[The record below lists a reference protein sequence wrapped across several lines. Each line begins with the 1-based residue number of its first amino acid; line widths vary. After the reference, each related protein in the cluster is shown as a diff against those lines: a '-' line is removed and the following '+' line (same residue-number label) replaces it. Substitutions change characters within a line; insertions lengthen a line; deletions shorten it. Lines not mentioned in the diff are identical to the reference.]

1 MSKFTDATM
10 VAVQV
15 ETDREQVWTEDGITP
30 GAYTPGGVALYTLLA
45 RREDSEIK
53 PVTNPIT
60 GNGLFPS
67 PRKDEPISKADVST
81 SVSLNVDYEGTGT
94 SRMVKDISVGTV
106 SSTVATDYEMTLG
119 PVVVQTKMPTPVNP
133 GDQVNF
139 SGQFAIRRSGPRAVD
154 SNDDSTRVSV
164 VCTLFG
170 ISRTEDEYGTV
181 DQTSTP
187 LLQYANSFQPL
198 PDIFGNVG
206 MAQTVHTLP
215 VVTPAVIPPGVTE
228 VHLVIWLR
236 ADTTGEPLSTP
247 YRGKKKGVF
256 YLGSPTWNY
265 FTFSTANPLKL
276 IVTPLASTPQPPAAT
291 WHTLTQEQNRIY
303 RYTYETITDDVV
315 EVKTEKIEADLG
327 VQRIKF
333 ASATVDPK
341 VTVGKRVRIIALDPD
356 GVGLTVIA
364 AGRVRSR
371 RIVPGIGRVP
381 QVEIGVHDSHARLG
395 ESCPVAFD
403 TFAKYAPALNRL
415 GVPVSIDGVDV
426 SGPPRPL
433 PPWGGAY
440 PSYSDEKLTYLTSLV
455 MARNARKGFLRITR
469 EDRLEVLS
477 ALPDTVVLD
486 VSDEPREGDMSYS
499 INAEF
504 GSDTKDLVNAVRV
517 TENLLDSE
525 DFTDRYVGSDDPPA
539 KLDFI
544 AGRTQTAEYR
554 RAASIEA
561 LGLSSRTF
569 PVVRGTGAWADIE
582 AGNYG
587 TNFAAWAAA
596 ILDQYSVEKTGPRS
610 ITLPVVTAAE
620 RALVSKLDVLD
631 AIVVRRLG
639 VPYVQRIRRISHTIK
654 PGSWKVELRFDVTGS
669 QVYWLPNT
677 PVPLITLGDT
687 DAGTIFAPSPG
698 LVDGG
703 HPSDTVTHLLD
714 GGTL

>member
-1 MSKFTDATM
+1 MSKFTNATM

-15 ETDREQVWTEDGITP
+15 ETAREQVWVQDGITP
-30 GAYTPGGVALYTLLA
+30 AVYPAAGIPMLSLLA
-45 RREDSEIK
+45 AQENSELRSVTTPFAGKGLFATDRRDQPLTGASVATALNLNVSYSGTGSNRV
-53 PVTNPIT
+53 VTDIT
-60 GNGLFPS
+60 GT
-67 PRKDEPISKADVST
+67 T
-81 SVSLNVDYEGTGT
+81 SS
-94 SRMVKDISVGTV
+94 TV
-106 SSTVATDYEMTLG
+106 SSESETSLG
-119 PVVVQTKMPTPVNP
+119 PVIVQTRMPTPVTP
-133 GDQVNF
+133 GDRVSF
-139 SGQFAIRRSGPRAVD
+139 SGQFGIRRSGSTWARD
-154 SNDDSTRVSV
+154 ENDNQTGISV
-164 VCTLFG
+164 VCTLYG

-181 DQTSTP
+181 DQVATP
-187 LLQYANSFQPL
+187 LLEYVSNFQPAL
-198 PDIFGNVG
+198 GSQ
-206 MAQTVHTLP
+206 QTSHTLP
-215 VVTPAVIPPGVTE
+215 TVSPAVVPAGVSE
-228 VHLVIWLR
+228 VHLTIWLR
-236 ADTTGEPLSTP
+236 ANTTGKPVSAQ
-247 YRGKKKGVF
+247 YMAKKAGVL
-256 YLGSPTWNY
+256 YIGATWNY
-265 FTFSTANPLKL
+265 FTFSNANPLTL
-276 IVTPLASTPQPPAAT
+276 TVLPQVIPSGPPAAT
-291 WHTLTQEQNRIY
+291 WQTRTQEQNRIY

-395 ESCPVAFD
+395 EPCPAAFD
-403 TFAKYAPALNRL
+403 TFAKYVPALNRL
-415 GVPVSIDGVDV
+415 GIPVSVDGVDV

-440 PSYSDEKLTYLTSLV
+440 PSYADEKLTYLTSLV

-477 ALPDTVVLD
+477 ALPATVALD
-486 VSDEPREGDMSYS
+486 VSDEPREGHMSYS

-554 RAASIEA
+554 RDASIEA

-569 PVVRGTGAWADIE
+569 PVVRGSGAWVDIE
-582 AGNYG
+582 AGNFG
-587 TNFAAWAAA
+587 SNFAAWASA
-596 ILDQYSVEKTGPRS
+596 ILDRYSVEKTGPRS
-610 ITLPVVTAAE
+610 ITLPIVTAAE

-654 PGSWKVELRFDVTGS
+654 PGSWTVELRFDVTGS
-669 QVYWLPNT
+669 QVYWLPDT

-687 DAGTIFAPSPG
+687 DAGTIFAPSKG

-703 HPSDTVTHLLD
+703 HPNETVTHLLD

>member
-1 MSKFTDATM
+1 MSKFTNATM

-15 ETDREQVWTEDGITP
+15 ETSREQVWAEDGITP
-30 GAYTPGGVALYTLLA
+30 GGQYPVGGIQMLSLLA
-45 RREDSEIK
+45 KHEHSELRDVMTPFAGK
-53 PVTNPIT
+53 
-60 GNGLFPS
+60 GLFTTDRRDQS
-67 PRKDEPISKADVST
+67 LTGASVST
-81 SVSLNVDYEGTGT
+81 SLNLDIDYSGTGSNRVVT
-94 SRMVKDISVGTV
+94 GISGSASSSV
-106 SSTVATDYEMTLG
+106 SSESETSLG
-119 PVVVQTKMPTPVNP
+119 PVIVQTKMPTPVTP
-133 GDQVNF
+133 GDRISF
-139 SGQFAIRRSGPRAVD
+139 SGQFGIRRSGWWTVPVD
-154 SNDDSTRVSV
+154 ENGDKTGLSV
-164 VCTLFG
+164 VCTLYG

-181 DQTSTP
+181 DQVSTP
-187 LLQYANSFQPL
+187 LLEYVSNFQPSTVA
-198 PDIFGNVG
+198 PGKD
-206 MAQTVHTLP
+206 QTSHTLP
-215 VVTPAVIPPGVTE
+215 TVTPATVPAGVSE
-228 VHLVIWLR
+228 VHLTIWLR
-236 ADTTGEPLSTP
+236 ANTTGKPVSAP
-247 YRGKKKGVF
+247 YMAKKANILQIGV
-256 YLGSPTWNY
+256 TWNY
-265 FTFSTANPLKL
+265 FTFSDANPL
-276 IVTPLASTPQPPAAT
+276 TLAVLPQVIPPGPPAAT
-291 WHTLTQEQNRIY
+291 WQTRTQEQNRIY

-371 RIVPGIGRVP
+371 RIVPGIRRVP

-395 ESCPVAFD
+395 EPCTVAFD
-403 TFAKYAPALNRL
+403 TFEKYVPALNRL

-440 PSYSDEKLTYLTSLV
+440 PSYADERLTYLTSLV
-455 MARNARKGFLRITR
+455 MARNTRKGFLRITR

-477 ALPDTVVLD
+477 ELPTTVSLD
-486 VSDEPREGDMSYS
+486 VSDEPREGHMSYS

-554 RAASIEA
+554 RAASVEA

-569 PVVRGTGAWADIE
+569 PVVRGSGDWLDIE

-587 TNFAAWAAA
+587 SNFAAWAAA
-596 ILDQYSVEKTGPRS
+596 ILDEYSAEKTGPRS

-654 PGSWKVELRFDVTGS
+654 PGSWTVELRFDVTGS
-669 QVYWLPNT
+669 QVYWLPDT

-703 HPSDTVTHLLD
+703 HPTDTVTHLLD

>member
-1 MSKFTDATM
+1 M

-15 ETDREQVWTEDGITP
+15 ETARELVWTEDGITP
-30 GAYTPGGVALYTLLA
+30 ANYVPGGVAMLNLLA
-45 RREDSEIK
+45 RQEDSELK
-53 PVTNPIT
+53 PVTGPIVGT
-60 GNGLFPS
+60 GIFAS
-67 PRKDEPISKADVST
+67 PRKDAPISQASVDT
-81 SVSLNVDYEGTGT
+81 SVDLRVEYDGSGSARTVKNV
-94 SRMVKDISVGTV
+94 SVGTV
-106 SSTVATDYEMTLG
+106 KSTVSKMTEINIG
-119 PVVVQTKMPTPVNP
+119 PVVVQTRMPTPVSP
-133 GDQVNF
+133 GDLVNF
-139 SGQFAIRRSGPRAVD
+139 AGQFAIRRSGLTHPID
-154 SNDDSTRVSV
+154 SNDNQTNLSV
-164 VCTLFG
+164 VCTLYG

-181 DQTSTP
+181 DQVSTP
-187 LLQYANSFQPL
+187 LLQYASTFQTVS
-198 PDIFGNVG
+198 IFGTG
-206 MAQTVHTLP
+206 MQQTVHTLP
-215 VVTPAVIPPGVTE
+215 VVSPVAVPAGVSE
-228 VHLVIWLR
+228 VHLTVSLR
-236 ADTTGEPLSTP
+236 ANTTNEPISVP
-247 YRGKKKGVF
+247 YRVKEKGF
-256 YLGSPTWNY
+256 LYFGDYTWNY
-265 FTFSTANPLKL
+265 FTFSTANPLRL
-276 IVTPLASTPQPPAAT
+276 VVTPAAPVPQPPAAT
-291 WHTLTQEQNRIY
+291 WQTRTQEQNRIY

-395 ESCPVAFD
+395 EPCPAAFD
-403 TFAKYAPALNRL
+403 TFAKYVPALNRL
-415 GVPVSIDGVDV
+415 GIPVSVDGVDV

-440 PSYSDEKLTYLTSLV
+440 PSYADEKLTYLTSLV

-477 ALPDTVVLD
+477 ALPATVALD
-486 VSDEPREGDMSYS
+486 VSDEPREGHMSYS

-525 DFTDRYVGSDDPPA
+525 DFTDRYVGTDDPPA

-554 RAASIEA
+554 RGASIEA

-569 PVVRGTGAWADIE
+569 PVVRGSGAWADLE

-587 TNFAAWAAA
+587 SNFAAWAAA

-610 ITLPVVTAAE
+610 ITLPIVTAAE

-639 VPYVQRIRRISHTIK
+639 VPYMQRIRRISHTIK
-654 PGSWKVELRFDVTGS
+654 PGSWTVELRFDVTGS
-669 QVYWLPNT
+669 QVYWLPDT
-677 PVPLITLGDT
+677 PVPLIALGDT
-687 DAGTIFAPSPG
+687 DAGTIFAPSKG

-703 HPSDTVTHLLD
+703 HPNETVTHLLD

>member
-15 ETDREQVWTEDGITP
+15 ETAREQVWVEDGITP
-30 GAYTPGGVALYTLLA
+30 AVYPVGGIPMLSLLA
-45 RREDSEIK
+45 AQENSELRN
-53 PVTNPIT
+53 VTTPFV
-60 GNGLFPS
+60 GKGLFATDRRDQPLTG
-67 PRKDEPISKADVST
+67 ATVAT
-81 SVSLNVDYEGTGT
+81 ALNLSIDYSGFG
-94 SRMVKDISVGTV
+94 SDRVVKDISGTTSSVV
-106 SSTVATDYEMTLG
+106 SAESETSLG
-119 PVVVQTKMPTPVNP
+119 PVIVQTRMPTPVTP
-133 GDQVNF
+133 GDRVSF
-139 SGQFAIRRSGPRAVD
+139 SGQFGIRRSGSTWPRD
-154 SNDDSTRVSV
+154 ENDAQTGLSV
-164 VCTLFG
+164 VCTLYG

-181 DQTSTP
+181 DQVSTP
-187 LLQYANSFQPL
+187 LLEYVSNFQPAL
-198 PDIFGNVG
+198 GSQ
-206 MAQTVHTLP
+206 QTSHTLP
-215 VVTPAVIPPGVTE
+215 SVSPAVVPAGVSE
-228 VHLVIWLR
+228 VHLTIWLR
-236 ADTTGEPLSTP
+236 ANTTGKPVSAQ
-247 YRGKKKGVF
+247 YMAKKAGVL
-256 YLGSPTWNY
+256 YIGATWNY
-265 FTFSTANPLKL
+265 FTFSDANPLTL
-276 IVTPLASTPQPPAAT
+276 TVLPQVIPAGPPAPT
-291 WHTLTQEQNRIY
+291 WHTRTQEQNRIY

-315 EVKTEKIEADLG
+315 EVKTEKIESDLG

-395 ESCPVAFD
+395 EPCPAAFD
-403 TFAKYAPALNRL
+403 TFGKYVPALNRL
-415 GVPVSIDGVDV
+415 GIPVTIDGVDV

-440 PSYSDEKLTYLTSLV
+440 PSYADEKLTYLTSLV

-477 ALPDTVVLD
+477 ALPDTVALD

-554 RAASIEA
+554 REASIEA

-569 PVVRGTGAWADIE
+569 PVVRGSGAWLDIE

-587 TNFAAWAAA
+587 TNFAAWASA
-596 ILDQYSVEKTGPRS
+596 ILDQYSVEKTGPRA
-610 ITLPVVTAAE
+610 ITLPIVTAAE

-639 VPYVQRIRRISHTIK
+639 VAYVQRIRRISHTIK
-654 PGSWKVELRFDVTGS
+654 PGSWTVELRFDVTGS
-669 QVYWLPNT
+669 QVYWLPDT

-703 HPSDTVTHLLD
+703 HPDDTVTHLLD